1 LAKYPPKW
9 KNRSRTPKI
18 PPEKIEYKGQKLT
31 YFKKKINKRTFR
43 AKKQS
48 GAMPQH
54 KKKNF
59 LDQKLRKLSIFKEKK
74 DFFGQKNKLRFYTY
88 PGR

>member
-1 LAKYPPKW
+1 
-9 KNRSRTPKI
+9 
-18 PPEKIEYKGQKLT
+18 
-31 YFKKKINKRTFR
+31 
-43 AKKQS
+43 
-48 GAMPQH
+48 MPQH